1 MRHITAEKR
10 DGESHGI
17 QQNFARPMVFE
28 GLFATPSPLL
38 PGGQVKFLGNVFEGI
53 QTADTE
59 VL

>member
-1 MRHITAEKR
+1 
-10 DGESHGI
+10 
-17 QQNFARPMVFE
+17 MVFE

-59 VL
+59 VLWEMIFLSVVGAIETDI